1 MSPKTRAVLAIA
13 VTLCIGILI
22 GALGHGAYLSSQD
35 TRMRSVPPSRFF
47 VADLERTIEPDEKQR
62 EAVLKILKT
71 RSEQISAIMERHLQ
85 EVGAIIDS
93 TETDLAPLLH
103 KEQQQRLRERL
114 QRGRMERPRMM
125 PPEMMPT
132 PHWEARMKEHLNLS
146 EDQVKKIQRLSDASR
161 KEMAKFLERRPSDPG
176 AVHDS
181 IRALILK
188 LDTEIKSLLTP
199 DQQKKFEELRKGPF
213 GFGPDEFPPPKHLEE

>member
-1 MSPKTRAVLAIA
+1 
-13 VTLCIGILI
+13 
-22 GALGHGAYLSSQD
+22 
-35 TRMRSVPPSRFF
+35 MRSVPTSRFF

-62 EAVLKILKT
+62 EAVSKILKT

-125 PPEMMPT
+125 LPEMMPP
-132 PHWEARMKEHLNLS
+132 PHWEERMKEHLNLN
-146 EDQVKKIQRLSDASR
+146 EDQVKKIQRLSEASR
-161 KEMAKFLERRPSDPG
+161 KEIARLIETRRDSPE
-176 AVHDS
+176 AVRDS
-181 IRALILK
+181 IRVLILK

-213 GFGPDEFPPPKHLEE
+213 GFGPGEFPPPKRLEE